1 MLKNISPL
9 LTPELLKV
17 LCEMGHGDE
26 IVIADGNFPSCSVND
41 RVIRLDGHGGV
52 DVLKAILS
60 VFPLDVAAQYNAMVM
75 AVTPGEDVQTPIWDE
90 YRAEME
96 AVEGDR
102 VHMTEIERFAFYDR
116 AKTAYA
122 VIATGEG
129 ALYANL
135 ILKKGVIV

>member
-1 MLKNISPL
+1 
-9 LTPELLKV
+9 
-17 LCEMGHGDE
+17 
-26 IVIADGNFPSCSVND
+26 
-41 RVIRLDGHGGV
+41 
-52 DVLKAILS
+52 
-60 VFPLDVAAQYNAMVM
+60 MVM
-75 AVTPGEDVQTPIWDE
+75 AVTPGEDVQTPMWDE